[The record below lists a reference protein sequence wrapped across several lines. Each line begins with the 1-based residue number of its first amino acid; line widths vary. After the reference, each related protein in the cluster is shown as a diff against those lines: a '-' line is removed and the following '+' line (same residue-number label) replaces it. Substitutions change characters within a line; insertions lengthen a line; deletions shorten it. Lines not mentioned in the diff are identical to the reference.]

1 MSPAALVPICTPLHP
16 IWAFDVLAAHLRHE
30 APADPPFHNPHD
42 SYALFVS
49 WHVAKPGRRH
59 VLRGCIGNF
68 LPMPLAEGVKDYA
81 LISALKDHR
90 FSPIKVAELPTLLC
104 DVSLLTP
111 FVSIADPLD
120 WTPGEHGIH
129 ITFTHPTDHTRSYS
143 ATYLPHICPEQGWTK
158 EETVLSAI
166 SKAGYKGKVK
176 VGDRMWKR
184 LHVKIYGS
192 VKVEASWQ
200 DYVEWKQSM
209 SENGK
214 ATE

>member
-1 MSPAALVPICTPLHP
+1 MPSRITDFRPSKPPNYPLFFASKPFFINLHHSHPSHFFCT
-16 IWAFDVLAAHLRHE
+16 R
-30 APADPPFHNPHD
+30 
-42 SYALFVS
+42 S
-49 WHVAKPGRRH
+49 
-59 VLRGCIGNF
+59 
-68 LPMPLAEGVKDYA
+68 
-81 LISALKDHR
+81 
-90 FSPIKVAELPTLLC
+90 
-104 DVSLLTP
+104 VSLLTP

-176 VGDRMWKR
+176 VGDRVWKR

-192 VKVEASWQ
+192 VKAEASWQ